1 MLEVS
6 SSNRYNIREETNH
19 VYLIL
24 ETANKT
30 YLVMASYHGVMGDE
44 LMQIENDSPD
54 VQILSHQ
61 KKRNFCISK

>member
-19 VYLIL
+19 VYFIL

-44 LMQIENDSPD
+44 LMQIENYSPD
-54 VQILSHQ
+54 VQILPH
-61 KKRNFCISK
+61 KKTNFCIS